1 MPLYELTNKKSGAQ
15 AIVTEQEWELI
26 KSKGMASKYTF
37 KMQSSPVA
45 RPPFVPQEVKDMRA
59 KKSED
64 KTDQSED
71 NKQST

>member
-26 KSKGMASKYTF
+26 KSKGMASKFTF

-45 RPPFVPQEVKDMRA
+45 RPPFIPQEVKDMRS

-64 KTDQSED
+64 KTESED